1 MTARISTE
9 RILVTNDDGIHAGG
23 IKLLEE
29 IARSFSDDVWVIAPE
44 SEQSGAAHSLTI
56 TEPIR
61 CRRLDARHHAVR
73 GTPTDSVMM
82 AISHIL
88 RDKPPTLL
96 LSGINR
102 GGNLAE
108 DITYSGT
115 VAAAIE
121 GMLTGIP
128 SIALSQAMRRL
139 SEGSNWDAAR
149 AHARPVIETLLGE
162 PWPADVLI
170 NVNFPPVGADE
181 VKGIRVTEQGRR
193 DLRGLMIEERR
204 DPRGAPYYWFGLSP
218 TRGEMGE
225 ETDLRSVH
233 EGWISVTPLHLDLT
247 HAATRRRLA
256 ARMEKTF

>member
-9 RILVTNDDGIHAGG
+9 RILVTNDDGIHASG

-29 IARSFSDDVWVIAPE
+29 IARSFSDDVWVVAPE

-61 CRRLDARHHAVR
+61 CRRLDARHYAVR

-82 AISHIL
+82 AVSHIL
-88 RDKPPTLL
+88 KDKPPTLL

-128 SIALSQAMRRL
+128 SIALSQVMRRL
-139 SEGSNWDAAR
+139 SEGSNWDAAKR
-149 AHARPVIETLLGE
+149 FARDLVDRLLDE

-170 NVNFPPVGADE
+170 NVNFPPLDAE
-181 VKGIRVTEQGRR
+181 AVKGIRVTEQGRR

-204 DPRGAPYYWFGLSP
+204 DPRGAPYYWFGLSR
-218 TRGEMGE
+218 TRSELAAH
-225 ETDLRSVH
+225 TDLQCIH

-247 HAATRRRLA
+247 HAATRRALA
-256 ARMEKTF
+256 PRIEREF